1 MKPEQ
6 QTMETMATSAGILSL
21 PENEPEASSEQ
32 PDFLSDLNL
41 DRIIEAVTAHK
52 EEYDLKPF
60 FWTPLRDPELVRYR
74 QEVMRDLEDEAVM
87 ACIQAF
93 AEKMRTV
100 RRYLAL
106 AEKLGLRVPQEGVD
120 LRSSLGLR

>member
-1 MKPEQ
+1 
-6 QTMETMATSAGILSL
+6 METMATSAGILSL

-120 LRSSLGLR
+120 PRSSLGLR